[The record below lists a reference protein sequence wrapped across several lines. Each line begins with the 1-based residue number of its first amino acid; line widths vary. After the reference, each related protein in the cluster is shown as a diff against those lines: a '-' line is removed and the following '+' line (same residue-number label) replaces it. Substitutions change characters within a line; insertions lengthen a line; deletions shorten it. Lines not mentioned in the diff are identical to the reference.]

1 MSAVADPYKTLGLAH
16 DCTLADVKASY
27 RKLARKNHP
36 DMSKAA
42 GAEAR
47 FKDIAQA
54 YATLKDPAKRAEYD
68 ESLLVPKAPPWANHA
83 YQAESGRSPFDDM
96 DLADLM
102 ASMGRGNAQP
112 RRPVRRDGEDMEHTV
127 YITLAEASAGTTMM
141 LDVLDGSVRRSLE
154 VKIPAGVLQGRR
166 VRLSGM
172 GGKGSNGG
180 DNGSI
185 YLNVQLKPDKM
196 FHAKGHDLSFDLR
209 ISPWEALLGAQIQVE
224 TLTGEVVLTVPAFT
238 QASQTLRLK
247 GRGMQ
252 DGKGGA
258 GDLYARVNI
267 VVPSSL
273 TAAQLALVE
282 QLSKLSTFDPR
293 NALR

>member
-1 MSAVADPYKTLGLAH
+1 VPDPYKTLGLAH

-68 ESLLVPKAPPWANHA
+68 ESLVAPKPPPWGSSTG
-83 YQAESGRSPFDDM
+83 SGFGTGSDRHPFDDM

-102 ASMGRGNAQP
+102 ASMGRAGAQP
-112 RRPVRRDGEDMEHTV
+112 RRPAPRAGEDMEHTV
-127 YITLAEASAGTTMM
+127 AITLAEASAGTTVM
-141 LDVLDGSVRRSLE
+141 LDVMDGAVRRSME
-154 VKIPAGVLQGRR
+154 VKIPAGVIEGRR
-166 VRLSGM
+166 VRMAGM

-180 DNGSI
+180 ENGSI
-185 YLNVQLKPDKM
+185 YLNVHLKPDKV
-196 FHAKGHDLSFDLR
+196 FHAKGHDLHFDLCL
-209 ISPWEALLGAQIQVE
+209 SPWEAMLGAQIQVA
-224 TLTGEVVLTVPAFT
+224 TLDSEVMLTVPSFT
-238 QASQTLRLK
+238 QAMQTLRLK

-252 DGKGGA
+252 DGKGGK
-258 GDLYARVNI
+258 GDLYAKVSI
-267 VVPSSL
+267 TVPASL
-273 TAAQLALVE
+273 TAPEVALVE
-282 QLSKLSTFDPR
+282 QLSRLSTYQPR
-293 NALR
+293 KN

>member
-1 MSAVADPYKTLGLAH
+1 MSAVVDPYKTLGLAH
-16 DCTLADVKASY
+16 DCTLVDVKASY
-27 RKLARKNHP
+27 RKLARKYHP

-68 ESLLVPKAPPWANHA
+68 EALLAPKAPPWANHA
-83 YQAESGRSPFDDM
+83 GTERNPFDDM

-102 ASMGRGNAQP
+102 ASMGRGRAQP
-112 RRPVRRDGEDMEHTV
+112 RRPVKRDGEDIEHTV
-127 YITLAEASAGTTMM
+127 DITLAEASAGTTMM
-141 LDVLDGSVRRSLE
+141 LDLMDGAVRRSLE
-154 VKIPAGVLQGRR
+154 VKIPAGVVQGRR

-185 YLNVQLKPDKM
+185 YLNVQLKADKV
-196 FHAKGHDLSFDLR
+196 FQAQGHDLYFDLR
-209 ISPWEALLGAQIQVE
+209 LSPWEALLGAQIQVS
-224 TLTGEVVLTVPAFT
+224 TLTSEVLLTVPAFT
-238 QASQTLRLK
+238 QGAQTLRLK

-258 GDLYARVNI
+258 GDLYAKVSI
-267 VVPSSL
+267 AVPSSL
-273 TAAQLALVE
+273 TAPELALVE
-282 QLSKLSTFDPR
+282 QLSKLSTFEPR
-293 NALR
+293 NRLR